1 MKKLFLIST
10 LIVATTILTSFLPS
24 EKSLNEIKKEDPI
37 AVKPQVV
44 VEEPIVQ
51 EEPKAV
57 ESIKTE
63 TTDDKIKRSFFDKYI
78 DKIKEF
84 LDNAE

>member
-1 MKKLFLIST
+1 MKIWISVLASATLLILSGC
-10 LIVATTILTSFLPS
+10 SS
-24 EKSLNEIKKEDPI
+24 ESKK
-37 AVKPQVV
+37 
-44 VEEPIVQ
+44 
-51 EEPKAV
+51 EEPKATQP
-57 ESIKTE
+57 IKHE

>member
-1 MKKLFLIST
+1 MNSIRNNTRSATPFVEMKKEEPVVVT
-10 LIVATTILTSFLPS
+10 LT
-24 EKSLNEIKKEDPI
+24 
-37 AVKPQVV
+37 QVV
-44 VEEPIVQ
+44 IEEPIIEEEK
-51 EEPKAV
+51 EEPKATQP
-57 ESIKTE
+57 IKTE